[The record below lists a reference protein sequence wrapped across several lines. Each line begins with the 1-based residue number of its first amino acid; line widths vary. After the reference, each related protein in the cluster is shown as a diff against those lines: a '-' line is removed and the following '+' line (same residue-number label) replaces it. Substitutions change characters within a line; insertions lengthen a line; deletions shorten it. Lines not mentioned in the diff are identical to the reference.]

1 MKKWYNELNQSKLTP
16 PSYVFKIVWPIIYLL
31 IFFVFINIYNNDKC
45 KKFCFVL
52 QIFTLHL
59 ILNFI
64 WTTLFFKY
72 KLFLISTID
81 IILMICSLL
90 YLIKLIYEINNL
102 LSYLLL
108 PYLFWLIF
116 ALYLNLFI
124 YFNN

>member
-1 MKKWYNELNQSKLTP
+1 MKKWYNELNQSKLSP
-16 PSYVFKIVWPIIYLL
+16 PSYVFKIVWPILYLL
-31 IFFVFINIYNNDKC
+31 IFIVFINIYNNDKC
-45 KKFCFVL
+45 KKFCFIL
-52 QIFTLHL
+52 QLFTFHL

-72 KLFLISTID
+72 KLFLISAID

-116 ALYLNLFI
+116 ALYLNMFI